1 MSQRQPEVWMRGAVP
16 GYPALLQ
23 PVVHSLLQSLEEVQA
38 HVPDLTAEALWTR
51 RNGAASVG
59 YHVRHAAGSLDRLL
73 TYARGEMLSPAQLS
87 ALRSEGESDMEP
99 GATRRL
105 VEGFAGA
112 VDRAL
117 EQIRHTNESSLLEP
131 RGVGRAQLPSTVIGL
146 LCHSAEHTQRH
157 IGQMVTTIKI
167 SASAAL

>member
-1 MSQRQPEVWMRGAVP
+1 
-16 GYPALLQ
+16 
-23 PVVHSLLQSLEEVQA
+23 
-38 HVPDLTAEALWTR
+38 
-51 RNGAASVG
+51 
-59 YHVRHAAGSLDRLL
+59 
-73 TYARGEMLSPAQLS
+73 
-87 ALRSEGESDMEP
+87 MEP
-99 GATRRL
+99 GATLRL

-146 LCHSAEHTQRH
+146 LFHSAEHTQRH